1 MLLSKIIEKIGWKT
15 DDFIIIMIYD
25 ILDDICKNIYFKLY
39 KKLKRISDVEN
50 DISSKLF
57 FLIVFIDEF
66 KSLGL
71 INTEVFFKDFPA
83 ITEVPY
89 ISFN

>member
-57 FLIVFIDEF
+57 FFD
-66 KSLGL
+66 
-71 INTEVFFKDFPA
+71 
-83 ITEVPY
+83 
-89 ISFN
+89 SFHR